1 MRMPYLQICSQL
13 ELQSEFPNQIE
24 FSTVIFVCLPFWAP
38 PNDEPVHQEEDYDA
52 PHVDVDAVKANLKA
66 PLPWWSREVELRM
79 KTSDVKV
86 HDEELMWYI
95 YIKWYEL

>member
-86 HDEELMWYI
+86 NDEELMWYI

>member
-13 ELQSEFPNQIE
+13 ELQSEFPTQN
-24 FSTVIFVCLPFWAP
+24 FRPRFLSLPKMGAAQWRTF
-38 PNDEPVHQEEDYDA
+38 HQEEDYDA

-79 KTSDVKV
+79 KTSADVKV
-86 HDEELMWYI
+86 NDEELMWYI